1 MSCTSITNFVALSD
15 LIGTAGQPTPD
26 QYQSVK
32 DEGYELVINLA
43 TPDSKGAIP
52 NESEV
57 VTSLGTSYFQI
68 PVVWQS
74 QA

>member
-43 TPDSKGAIP
+43 T
-52 NESEV
+52 
-57 VTSLGTSYFQI
+57 
-68 PVVWQS
+68 
-74 QA
+74 